1 MVLTC
6 EWGSYPHYFTGYEA
20 HALNDDNET
29 MLFIDERKTGNLKVI
44 CSINVFTIHTDC
56 QGIIQLGYLPPNSA
70 IHPQI
75 QLDSLLIAGDFNP
88 RSNKTKMN
96 PFLKAYQ
103 HQYYENRL
111 EKTGGIMA
119 LSSNTINWTTLP
131 KETIRSDHQ
140 IGVIGLPLR
149 WRTNKWIHNP
159 AKSYKLLHDII
170 AGNDY
175 SQKTY
180 KIRKKTVLT
189 KKKFHNFYTLS
200 TLLGTPNGAREY
212 HSRVSKRAEDFIN
225 LETASKVDKQ
235 TWLSQYRHQDGKI
248 IIPARPF
255 LVNNLLELK
264 SGNSNAKDVDG
275 LIYKIFANQLNKF
288 MLINDR
294 FHWNLVWIYSKIP
307 RKYIQHQKLC

>member
-1 MVLTC
+1 
-6 EWGSYPHYFTGYEA
+6 
-20 HALNDDNET
+20 
-29 MLFIDERKTGNLKVI
+29 
-44 CSINVFTIHTDC
+44 
-56 QGIIQLGYLPPNSA
+56 
-70 IHPQI
+70 
-75 QLDSLLIAGDFNP
+75 
-88 RSNKTKMN
+88 
-96 PFLKAYQ
+96 
-103 HQYYENRL
+103 
-111 EKTGGIMA
+111 MA

-175 SQKTY
+175 NQKTY

-200 TLLGTPNGAREY
+200 TLLGTPNGARAY
-212 HSRVSKRAEDFIN
+212 HSRISKRAEDFIN
-225 LETASKVDKQ
+225 LETASKVDKEA
-235 TWLSQYRHQDGKI
+235 WLSQYRHQDGKI

-294 FHWNLVWIYSKIP
+294 FHWNLVWNSIQKYQENTYNIKNFAKKKDQEGEKSLKNCRILSNIP
-307 RKYIQHQKLC
+307 VRCKLKEAYLIAQIGQKLADETIKHHPDSHGFLPKRGVETLMLKLATKSI